1 MIAANNG
8 RRRRAGSIMSNLR
21 RNWGLLILLLPALIY
36 ALIFM
41 YRPMAGILIAFKDYK
56 SKLGILGSPWTSE
69 HGLKYFNM
77 FFGTYNCW
85 TVIWNTVII
94 SLYTLIAG
102 FPIPIVFALL
112 LNTLRF
118 GRYKKVVQTVTY
130 APHFVSTVV
139 LVGIIRIVCAP
150 SSGLVNLGLAALGF
164 EKVMFLTSPEW
175 FRHLFVW
182 SGIWQNTGWDS
193 IIYIAALSNV
203 SPELHEAAIVDG
215 ATKFQRLCY
224 VDFPSI
230 LPTAVILLILNTGKV
245 MTVGFEKVYLLQ
257 TSLNLATSEVLSTYI
272 YKIGM
277 LSGQFSLSIA
287 VGLFNSVVNLFMLI
301 LVNFIARHLSDTS
314 LW

>member
-1 MIAANNG
+1 MIAENNG

-21 RNWGLLILLLPALIY
+21 RNWGLLVLLLPALIY

-164 EKVMFLTSPEW
+164 EKVMFLTSTEW